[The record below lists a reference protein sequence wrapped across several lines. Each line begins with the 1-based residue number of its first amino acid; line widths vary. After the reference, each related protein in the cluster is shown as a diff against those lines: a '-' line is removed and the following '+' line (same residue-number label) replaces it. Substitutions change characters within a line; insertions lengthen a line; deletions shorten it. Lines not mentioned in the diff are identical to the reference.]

1 MDTDKKTN
9 NNPCSSVS
17 SGGEKK
23 IKKILALA
31 RPIPYRPI
39 PLSGKTNAT
48 YYMLS
53 TNYQE
58 SPVAQAKV
66 TPR

>member
-1 MDTDKKTN
+1 MTPDRREVFNPRITQIKLFKKN
-9 NNPCSSVS
+9 LAQVS
-17 SGGEKK
+17 M
-23 IKKILALA
+23 
-31 RPIPYRPI
+31 IPYRPI

-66 TPR
+66 KP